1 MQFKN
6 RNTKKYRKATKLLRS
21 RKTRCIIC
29 DSRIRLTGV
38 LMMDVL
44 HNDVKGIKCIECI
57 SEYDTNF
64 DIKEIGICP
73 HKGLA

>member
-6 RNTKKYRKATKLLRS
+6 RNTKKYRKATKLLKS
-21 RKTRCIIC
+21 IKTRCIIC

-57 SEYDTNF
+57 SEYDTDF

>member
-1 MQFKN
+1 
-6 RNTKKYRKATKLLRS
+6 
-21 RKTRCIIC
+21 
-29 DSRIRLTGV
+29 
-38 LMMDVL
+38 MMDVL